1 MGKYECAHFD
11 ARREPATGRQPIP
24 TPVYR
29 HESFMPRFI
38 TPRLNPSGCYLQR
51 RSLAHADHACTR
63 VCARVCVTRG
73 GCSPGLAG
81 AFLLR
86 VSRSRSFP
94 SRQPRTMQAPRGP
107 CTWPMTP
114 STGRTLSGAPH
125 ASPPPP
131 LPVGGEHDGI
141 GTPGNGVFFTAF
153 PAPGIVFLTWLL
165 ILPGAGDA

>member
-1 MGKYECAHFD
+1 MHGGNLLPGENLSRPPFTDTSPLCHD
-11 ARREPATGRQPIP
+11 SSRPGLTL
-24 TPVYR
+24 
-29 HESFMPRFI
+29 
-38 TPRLNPSGCYLQR
+38 RLLFTAQVTCTCTL
-51 RSLAHADHACTR
+51 ADHVCTR
-63 VCARVCVTRG
+63 VCAHVCVTRG

-125 ASPPPP
+125 ASPTPP